1 MCKFYAGCLVLFFF
15 YCSSTCG
22 QSIFINGYVKE
33 SGSIEPLVGANVRI
47 ESGLKS
53 ATTNTYGY
61 FVLNIPVSI
70 AQDSITIITSMA
82 GYPSLRKVLKT
93 KPYIRLDII
102 LSPTEL
108 NQVEIKGSREKL
120 NDQVQMGQIDLS
132 AAEIK
137 TLPAIAGEKDA
148 LKVLQLM
155 PGVGK
160 GTEGSSGIYV
170 RGGGADQNLIILD
183 EATVYNVNHLF
194 GFFSVFNNDAV
205 KNVTLIKGGF
215 PPQYGGRLSSVV
227 EVTMKEGN
235 RQSFHGEGG
244 IGIISSRLT
253 LEGPLKKNK
262 GSFIISG
269 RRTYLDVL
277 LSPLLSLA
285 SNGNAKLGYFFYD
298 LNAKLNYDLG
308 KNDKVYLSG
317 YFGKDNFYAKLKS
330 GTYASQALFHWQN
343 GTATARWN
351 HLFNEKIFSNLSLI
365 FTNYNF
371 ELNLKNS
378 FSKTGIPE
386 PFIVN
391 LSNQSSIT
399 DYSFKYDVHYFT
411 NSSHS
416 FRFGFQ
422 SIFHRFRPS
431 VIEAKDTE
439 TGEHIQSKQ
448 QQNGTESAVYT
459 GHSWSLGT
467 RFKANTGLRIISY
480 AAVGVS
486 SLRAEPRI
494 SVSYT
499 PSTSWALKGSYAV
512 MNQFVHLLSNTGAG
526 FPTDLW
532 VPTTKIL
539 KPEQSR
545 QFSLGLVRDLE
556 RLPDYSLSTEWYY
569 KTMNHIVTFKDGA
582 NLLSVLDGPS
592 TTGNTDWQDN
602 VTSGRGWSYGMEL
615 LLRKR
620 TGKLSGWIGYTWSK
634 TYWQFQEVNYGK
646 KYLPRNDRRHD
657 LSVVAMFKPNK
668 KISLS
673 ITWVYA
679 TGNHL
684 TIAQETYNAPVHYPN
699 QENYLDLTPYEKIF
713 GTKSGVSAYGDKNS
727 FQAANYHR
735 LDISAQFIVKKRKY
749 DGVWDIGLYNAYNR
763 KNPFY
768 YSQSTKTV
776 DNKKVQV
783 LKMVSLFPVIP
794 YISYNFKF

>member
-1 MCKFYAGCLVLFFF
+1 MYILKSYVFFLI
-15 YCSSTCG
+15 CTGSVSWG
-22 QSIFINGYVKE
+22 QSCIVNGYVRE
-33 SGSIEPLVGANVRI
+33 SGSNEPMVGAHVRT
-47 ESGLKS
+47 ENGSKS
-53 ATTNTYGY
+53 AVTNTYGY
-61 FVLNIPVSI
+61 FVLNIPM
-70 AQDSITIITSMA
+70 APDSFVIITSMA
-82 GYPSLRKVLKT
+82 GYPSLRTVLKA
-93 KPYIRLDII
+93 KPVTRLDLV

-108 NQVEIKGSREKL
+108 NQIEVKGERPA
-120 NDQVQMGQIDLS
+120 DQVQMGRIELS

-183 EATVYNVNHLF
+183 EAIVYNVNHLF

-205 KNVTLIKGGF
+205 KNVSLIKGGF

-235 RQSFHGEGG
+235 RQALHGEGG
-244 IGIISSRLT
+244 IGIIASRLT
-253 LEGPLKKNK
+253 LEGPFRKNK
-262 GSFIISG
+262 GSFIVSG

-285 SNGNAKLGYFFYD
+285 SKGNAKLGYFFYD
-298 LNAKLNYDLG
+298 LNGKLNYDFG

-351 HLFNEKIFSNLSLI
+351 HLFNEKVFSNLSLI
-365 FTNYNF
+365 FTHYNF
-371 ELNLKNS
+371 ALDLRNS

-386 PFIVN
+386 PLIINLTN
-391 LSNQSSIT
+391 LSAIT
-399 DYSFKYDVHYFT
+399 DYAVKYDMEYFANVSNT
-411 NSSHS
+411 

-422 SIFHRFRPS
+422 STLHRFRPS

-448 QQNGTESAVYT
+448 EQSGVESAVYA
-459 GHSWSLGT
+459 GHHWAPGSQ
-467 RFKANTGLRIISY
+467 FKLNTGLRIVIY
-480 AAVGVS
+480 TAAGVA

-494 SVSYT
+494 SLSYK
-499 PSTSWALKGSYAV
+499 PSASWAIKSSYAV

-532 VPTTKIL
+532 VPTTKL
-539 KPEQSR
+539 LSPEQSR
-545 QFSLGLVRDLE
+545 QVSLGLVHDLQ
-556 RLPDYSLSTEWYY
+556 RHSGYSLSTEVYY
-569 KTMNHIVTFKDGA
+569 KTMRRIVTFKEGA

-592 TTGNTDWQDN
+592 ATGNTDWQTN
-602 VTSGRGWSYGMEL
+602 VTAGKGWSYGTEF

-620 TGKLSGWIGYTWSK
+620 TGKLSGWVGYTLSK
-634 TYWQFQEVNYGK
+634 TYWQFQEVNQGK

-657 LSVVAMFKPNK
+657 LAVVAMLKLNK
-668 KISLS
+668 KVSLS
-673 ITWVYA
+673 ATWVYA

-684 TIAQETYNAPVHYPN
+684 TIAQETYDAPTHYPN
-699 QENYLDLTPYEKIF
+699 QENDLGLTPYQKIF
-713 GTKSGVSAYGDKNS
+713 GTKRGVKAYGDKNS

-735 LDISAQFIVKKRKY
+735 LDIAAQFAVKKRKH
-749 DGVWDIGLYNAYNR
+749 DGTWDIGLYNAYNR

-768 YSQSTKTV
+768 YSQSTKMV
-776 DNKKVQV
+776 NGKEIQV
-783 LKMVSLFPVIP
+783 LKMVSLFPIIP